1 MIVFLCLEEDGGRPP
16 MDSSRRR
23 TSGALENSSAAV
35 RAPMVSNTA
44 LFSYFFF
51 SRRVKKLIDFFF
63 LYCWQMPSSSLF
75 GQSAGSSRRV
85 TSEELQRSR
94 TGSGLRNS
102 GMVSTSERKRSS
114 STRKQYDS
122 AIKGIETLHVSD
134 ERYHHH
140 WSIG

>member
-1 MIVFLCLEEDGGRPP
+1 

-63 LYCWQMPSSSLF
+63 LYC
-75 GQSAGSSRRV
+75 
-85 TSEELQRSR
+85 
-94 TGSGLRNS
+94 
-102 GMVSTSERKRSS
+102 
-114 STRKQYDS
+114 
-122 AIKGIETLHVSD
+122 
-134 ERYHHH
+134 
-140 WSIG
+140 